1 MLPRVKRAQRAQPVE
16 SVADIETAP
25 EGRRLVATGG
35 ASAASAT
42 RGQRRPN
49 ENRPGGAEETPG
61 APGASAAP
69 CPPRVSSAP
78 PGRPLTRAPA
88 PRVALTLRV
97 RSTRGYNPAPL
108 RGGSTIRA
116 TFHGWRCA
124 FGSAPPV
131 ATTLRPSGRKAPGME
146 PRSTPGRPNQIQRSK
161 PHAPETKAPRV

>member
-25 EGRRLVATGG
+25 EGRRLVATGE

-42 RGQRRPN
+42 RGKRRPN

-78 PGRPLTRAPA
+78 PGRPMILRRPL

-97 RSTRGYNPAPL
+97 RSTRGNSPAPL
-108 RGGSTIRA
+108 RGDEGRL
-116 TFHGWRCA
+116 
-124 FGSAPPV
+124 PV
-131 ATTLRPSGRKAPGME
+131 TKGR
-146 PRSTPGRPNQIQRSK
+146 
-161 PHAPETKAPRV
+161 V